1 MANLSALKR
10 FNLDEVFWFQE
21 GPGVRKW
28 QFTDSG
34 IKLLNVANIEKNR
47 TINLGKTDR
56 HLDFKEVEDR
66 YSHFLLDAGDLVIAS
81 SGISFDDDG
90 MLRTRGAFVEERHLP
105 LCLNTSTIRFKSK
118 PEISDLG
125 YLQHWLDSREFR
137 EQITKRVTGS
147 AQQNFGP
154 SHLKEIKITLPPI
167 PEQRRIAAILDQADA
182 LRAKRREALAQLDSL
197 TQSIFVDMF
206 GDAQT
211 IFNKWPTKK
220 LGEILDFL
228 TSGSRGWAE
237 YYSDCGALFL
247 RIQNVCRDELRLEDV
262 AFVNAPNS
270 AEAKRTKVQEG
281 DVLLSITADLGRTA
295 VIPAGLG
302 DAHINQHLSI
312 LRTSKVMPRYLS
324 AFLTS
329 PAGQREIHGRDKHG
343 VKAGLNFDDIRSFRL
358 PIPPEPLQCEFVQ
371 RTNFVTTQKIRYQ
384 QSLAE
389 LEGLF
394 ASLQHR
400 AFRGEL

>member
-1 MANLSALKR
+1 VSWPSVPIGDFCDLKNGFAFKSDDYIEHSNTLNCRMSNIRPGGYFDIEYNAKYLSDDYAEKYS
-10 FNLDEVFWFQE
+10 EY
-21 GPGVRKW
+21 
-28 QFTDSG
+28 
-34 IKLLNVANIEKNR
+34 LLQ
-47 TINLGKTDR
+47 D
-56 HLDFKEVEDR
+56 
-66 YSHFLLDAGDLVIAS
+66 GDLVIAMTDLAS
-81 SGISFDDDG
+81 EPKILGVPTIVKTNG
-90 MLRTRGAFVEERHLP
+90 KNIL
-105 LCLNTSTIRFKSK
+105 LNQRVGKLIIKNESAIHK
-118 PEISDLG
+118 PF
-125 YLQHWLDSREFR
+125 LQQVLNYPKVRQVYKKFAGGGL
-137 EQITKRVTGS
+137 QINVGKADILSV
-147 AQQNFGP
+147 
-154 SHLKEIKITLPPI
+154 KIPLPPL
-167 PEQRRIAAILDQADA
+167 PEQRRIADILNQTDA
-182 LRAKRREALAQLDSL
+182 LRGKRREALAQLDSL
-197 TQSIFVDMF
+197 TQSIFIEMF

-211 IFNKWPTKK
+211 IFNKWPSKK

-237 YYSDCGALFL
+237 YYSDSGALFL
-247 RIQNVCRDELRLEDV
+247 RVQNVCKDELKLNDV

-312 LRTSKVMPRYLS
+312 LRTSHVIPSYLS

-329 PAGQREIHGRDKHG
+329 TAGQREIHGRDKHG

-358 PIPPEPLQCEFVQ
+358 PIPPQLLQYEFCQ
-371 RTNFVTTQKIRYQ
+371 RVEAVVKQRLLHQ
-384 QSLAE
+384 QALNE
-389 LEGLF
+389 LDALF